1 MCESSWMP
9 NLVNVADMVTPPILN
24 PESVSRYGGL
34 YEVER
39 CHAAATRQRIDND
52 GVFFELLASADSEAL
67 HGSFHYSECYHG
79 LFHITNFIQFIR
91 FSFE

>member
-1 MCESSWMP
+1 MP

-39 CHAAATRQRIDND
+39 CHAADTRQKIDND
-52 GVFFELLASADSEAL
+52 GVFFELLASADSEA
-67 HGSFHYSECYHG
+67 HYRSFHYSESYHG